1 MLRPLTAL
9 RFGAALLVFP
19 WHAAAT
25 RGIAMHYSLG
35 YAGVTFFYVLSGFIL
50 AHTYGAVVERGL
62 TRRSVARY
70 LVARFAR
77 IYPVHLCAMLLTL
90 GVLIWIGG
98 DHWSAADARLR
109 VAEVASQVVLV
120 QAWFPSQDVHFGVNG
135 PAWSISVEC
144 FFYALF
150 PLLLFAALR
159 TFRAASWRLV
169 LCAAAAAWA
178 SFALFLLTIPAA
190 FDQWSLYVFPP
201 VRLIDFASGILLALV
216 YAKRANAKLPIDATV
231 LEAAALVG
239 MALAAGCSVL
249 TPQSLHFSAVF
260 LPFCGFAIYVF
271 ALGAGRISG
280 VLASPVAVRLGEA
293 SYAFYLLHLNA
304 IHVVEHTLRGRSN
317 GAAFGVSLALSILLA
332 LAVYSGVEAPLRRR
346 IRDAWERRAAA
357 SRPDAPA
364 RILPAGAGT
373 TAVWQRYSATAE
385 TRFP

>member
-50 AHTYGAVVERGL
+50 THTYGLVMEGGV
-62 TRRSVARY
+62 TRRAVTRY
-70 LVARFAR
+70 AVARFAR

-90 GVLIWIGG
+90 AVLMSIGG

-109 VAEVASQVVLV
+109 VAEVVSQVLLV

-150 PLLLFAALR
+150 PLLLLGALR
-159 TFRAASWRLV
+159 TFRSVSWRFV
-169 LCAAAAAWA
+169 LCAAAAGWA
-178 SFALFLLTIPAA
+178 SFALVLLTIPAA
-190 FDQWSLYVFPP
+190 FDQWNLYVFPP
-201 VRLIDFASGILLALV
+201 VRLIDFVSGMLLAV
-216 YAKRANAKLPIDATV
+216 MYGKRTSAKLPVDATV
-231 LEAAALVG
+231 AEAAALIG
-239 MALAAGCSVL
+239 LALAAGCSVL

-280 VLASPVAVRLGEA
+280 ILSSPVAVRLGEA
-293 SYAFYLLHLNA
+293 SYAFYLLHLNV
-304 IHVVEHTLRGRSN
+304 IHVVEHLLHGRSS
-317 GAAFGVSLALSILLA
+317 GPAFAVALALSILLA
-332 LAVYSGVEAPLRRR
+332 LAAYSGLEAPLRRR
-346 IRDAWERRAAA
+346 IRDGWEQRAGW
-357 SRPDAPA
+357 RPDAQA

-373 TAVWQRYSATAE
+373 SAVWQRYSATAE